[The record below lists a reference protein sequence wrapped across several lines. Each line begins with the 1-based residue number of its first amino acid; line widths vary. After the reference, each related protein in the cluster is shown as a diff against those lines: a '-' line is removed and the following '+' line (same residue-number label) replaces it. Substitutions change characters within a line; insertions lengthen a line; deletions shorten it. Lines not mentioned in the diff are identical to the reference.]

1 MRYLAVHGLALL
13 ISTVASPTL
22 AAATAFVEA
31 QAYDVE
37 SGQGNSDY
45 QLGQTTASAS
55 YSNPEGGSAS
65 AFATI
70 GSTTNGGLSMK
81 VFATGT
87 AGEFVSNRGSASLG
101 WDDRIRTTG
110 TLLDILI
117 DLEFKFTGSASG
129 AANVEAS
136 VSACVDSNCNL
147 QLANGPATFHITAA
161 DLISPSET
169 ATLSIILSASAT
181 GTAITGPSSSTADF
195 SHSLDLVSITP
206 RDALGNVVPGISFV
220 SESGFNY
227 NAVVVP
233 EPNALLLF
241 LSALAFGTSLAIP
254 TRRSRL

>member
-1 MRYLAVHGLALL
+1 MRNTALYGLALL
-13 ISTVASPTL
+13 LISMFTSPTL
-22 AAATAFVEA
+22 ADATAFVQA

-55 YSNPEGGSAS
+55 YSNPVGGSAS

-117 DLEFKFTGSASG
+117 DLEFKFTGSTSG
-129 AANVEAS
+129 AALVEAS
-136 VSACVDSNCNL
+136 VNACVDSNCNL
-147 QLANGPATFHITAA
+147 QIANGPATFHITAA
-161 DLISPSET
+161 NLISPSET
-169 ATLSIILSASAT
+169 ATISIVLSASAT
-181 GTAITGPSSSTADF
+181 GVAITGPSSSTADF

-206 RDALGNVVPGISFV
+206 RDALGNIVPGVSFV
-220 SESGFNY
+220 SDSGFDY
-227 NAVVVP
+227 NPVVVP
-233 EPNALLLF
+233 EPT
-241 LSALAFGTSLAIP
+241 ALALCALAMIAAFAQP
-254 TRRSRL
+254 CGRRRSL